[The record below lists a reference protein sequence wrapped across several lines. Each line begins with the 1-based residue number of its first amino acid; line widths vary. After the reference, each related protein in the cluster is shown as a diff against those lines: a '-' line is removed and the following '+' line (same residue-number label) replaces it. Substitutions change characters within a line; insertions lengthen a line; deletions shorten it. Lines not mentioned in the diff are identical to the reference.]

1 MVNLWPDQLL
11 LLNGIFNQ
19 PYKVSLKENQMLNKF
34 FEIEKRNSTIKK
46 EIIGGATTFLTMA
59 YIIFVNP
66 SILGDAGMNKEALIS
81 VTIIA
86 SIIGTILA
94 GVWAKVP
101 YAMAPGMGLNA
112 FFTYTLVMGQNVAW
126 ETALGIVFI
135 SGIVFLLLTVTGI
148 RTKIIHTIP
157 LSLRLAV
164 GAGIGLFISF
174 IGFKNMG
181 LIVDN
186 PATLV
191 GLGKFTPSLI
201 IGLIGLL
208 ITAILEVR
216 KVRGGIF
223 YGIIITTIIALVSGQ
238 VQAPNSI
245 VSLPPSIE
253 PILFKLD
260 ILSALSFSLIGA
272 VFSFMF
278 VDLFDSVGTIVAC
291 SYEAG
296 FVDKKGRVENV
307 DRILEADAVAT
318 VVGSLLG
325 TSTTTTYIES
335 AAGIA
340 NGARTGFASV
350 ITAGLFFLAL
360 FFAPLIGIV
369 PAYAT
374 APALIIVGV
383 YMFKNIKDIDFND
396 FSEGIPAFLTIVL
409 MPLTYSISIG
419 LSFGFVSYVV
429 LKLASGNVKDISW
442 LMWLISILSVVNL
455 YLSA

>member
-1 MVNLWPDQLL
+1 
-11 LLNGIFNQ
+11 
-19 PYKVSLKENQMLNKF
+19 MLNKF

-46 EIIGGATTFLTMA
+46 EVIGGATTFLTMA

-66 SILGDAGMNKEALIS
+66 GILGEAGMDKGALIS

-86 SIIGTILA
+86 SIIGTLLA

-112 FFTYTLVMGQNVAW
+112 FFTYTLVMGAGVTWQ
-126 ETALGIVFI
+126 TALGVVFL
-135 SGIVFLLLTVTGI
+135 SGIVFLALTVTGI
-148 RTKIIHTIP
+148 RTKIVHTIP

-186 PATLV
+186 QATLV
-191 GLGKFTPSLI
+191 GLGKFTPTLI
-201 IGLIGLL
+201 IGIIGLL
-208 ITAILEVR
+208 ITAILEVK
-216 KVRGGIF
+216 KVKGGIF
-223 YGIIITTIIALVSGQ
+223 YGIIITTIIALATGQ
-238 VQAPNSI
+238 VGTPDAI

-253 PILFKLD
+253 PLLFKLD
-260 ILSALSFSLIGA
+260 IMSALSYSLIGA
-272 VFSFMF
+272 IFSFMF

-296 FVDKKGRVENV
+296 FVDKDGKVKHI

-318 VVGSLLG
+318 VAGSLLG

-350 ITAGLFFLAL
+350 VTAGLFFLAL

-383 YMFKNIKDIDFND
+383 YMFKNIKEIDFND
-396 FSEGIPAFLTIVL
+396 FTEAIPAFLTIIL
-409 MPLTYSISIG
+409 MPLTFSISIG
-419 LSFGFVSYVV
+419 LSFGFISYVI
-429 LKLASGNVKDISW
+429 LKSVVGKAGDISL
-442 LMWLISILSVVNL
+442 LMWGIAALSVLNL
-455 YLSA
+455 YLTV

>member
-1 MVNLWPDQLL
+1 
-11 LLNGIFNQ
+11 
-19 PYKVSLKENQMLNKF
+19 
-34 FEIEKRNSTIKK
+34 
-46 EIIGGATTFLTMA
+46 
-59 YIIFVNP
+59 
-66 SILGDAGMNKEALIS
+66 
-81 VTIIA
+81 
-86 SIIGTILA
+86 
-94 GVWAKVP
+94 
-101 YAMAPGMGLNA
+101 MGLNA

>member
-1 MVNLWPDQLL
+1 
-11 LLNGIFNQ
+11 
-19 PYKVSLKENQMLNKF
+19 MLNRY
-34 FEIEKRNSTIKK
+34 FEIEKRNSSIKK
-46 EIIGGATTFLTMA
+46 EIMGGATTFLTMA

-66 SILGDAGMNKEALIS
+66 SILGEAGMDKGALIT

-86 SIIGTILA
+86 SIVGTLLA

-112 FFTYTLVMGQNVAW
+112 FFTYTLVMGAGVTW
-126 ETALGIVFI
+126 ETALGVVFL
-135 SGIVFLLLTVTGI
+135 SGIVFLALTLTGF
-148 RTKIIHTIP
+148 RTKIIQTIP

-191 GLGKFTPSLI
+191 GLGKFTPTLV
-201 IGLIGLL
+201 IGIIGLL

-216 KVRGGIF
+216 KVKGGIL
-223 YGIIITTIIALVSGQ
+223 YGIIVTTSIALFSGQ
-238 VQAPNSI
+238 ISTPDSI
-245 VSLPPSIE
+245 ISMPPTIE
-253 PILFKLD
+253 PLLFKLD
-260 ILSALSFSLIGA
+260 IISALSFSLIGA
-272 VFSFMF
+272 IFSFMF

-296 FVDKKGRVENV
+296 FIDKDGKVKHVDK
-307 DRILEADAVAT
+307 ILEADAVAT

-325 TSTTTTYIES
+325 TSTTTTFIES
-335 AAGIA
+335 ASGIA
-340 NGARTGFASV
+340 DGARTGFASV
-350 ITAGLFFLAL
+350 VTAGLFFLAL

-369 PAYAT
+369 PPYAT
-374 APALIIVGV
+374 SPALIIVGV
-383 YMFKNIKDIDFND
+383 YMFKNIKEIDFND
-396 FSEGIPAFLTIVL
+396 FTEAIPAFLTILL
-409 MPLTYSISIG
+409 MPLTYSISTG
-419 LSFGFVSYVV
+419 LSFGFISYVI
-429 LKLASGNVKDISW
+429 LKIAVGKTDSIAW
-442 LMWLISILSVVNL
+442 LMWAIAALSAINL

>member
-1 MVNLWPDQLL
+1 
-11 LLNGIFNQ
+11 
-19 PYKVSLKENQMLNKF
+19 MLNKF
-34 FEIEKRNSTIKK
+34 FEIEKRSSTIKK
-46 EIIGGATTFLTMA
+46 EIIGGTTTFLTMA

-66 SILGDAGMNKEALIS
+66 SILGDAGMDKAALIS

-86 SIIGTILA
+86 SVIGTLLA
-94 GVWAKVP
+94 GIWAKVP

-112 FFTYTLVMGQNVAW
+112 FFTYTLVMGAGVTW
-126 ETALGIVFI
+126 ETALGVVFL
-135 SGIVFLLLTVTGI
+135 SGIVFLALTVTGI
-148 RTKIIHTIP
+148 RTKIVHTIP

-191 GLGKFTPSLI
+191 GLGKFTPTLV
-201 IGLIGLL
+201 IGIIGLL
-208 ITAILEVR
+208 ITAILEVK
-216 KVRGGIF
+216 KVKGGIF
-223 YGIIITTIIALVSGQ
+223 YGIIITTAIALFSGQ
-238 VQAPNSI
+238 VSTPESI

-253 PILFKLD
+253 PLLFKLD
-260 ILSALSFSLIGA
+260 IMSALSFSLIGA
-272 VFSFMF
+272 IFSFMF

-296 FVDKKGRVENV
+296 FVDKDGKVKHI

-335 AAGIA
+335 ASGIA

-350 ITAGLFFLAL
+350 VTAGLFFLAL

-383 YMFKNIKDIDFND
+383 YMFKNIKEINFND
-396 FSEGIPAFLTIVL
+396 FTEAIPAFLTIVL
-409 MPLTYSISIG
+409 MPLTFSISIG
-419 LSFGFVSYVV
+419 LSFGFITYVI
-429 LKLASGNVKDISW
+429 LKSVVGKADDISL
-442 LMWLISILSVVNL
+442 LMWGIAALSVLNL
-455 YLSA
+455 YLSV

>member
-1 MVNLWPDQLL
+1 MIDKY
-11 LLNGIFNQ
+11 FNI
-19 PYKVSLKENQMLNKF
+19 SGRGSSF
-34 FEIEKRNSTIKK
+34 KK

-66 SILGDAGMNKEALIS
+66 SILGDAGMDRNALIT
-81 VTIIA
+81 VTIVA
-86 SIIGTILA
+86 SLIGTLLA

-112 FFTYTLVMGQNVAW
+112 FFTYTLVLGAGVEWQ
-126 ETALGIVFI
+126 TALGVVFI
-135 SGIVFLLLTVTGI
+135 SGVIFLALTVTGI

-157 LSLRLAV
+157 LALRLAT

-181 LIVDN
+181 LVVSN
-186 PATLV
+186 PATYV
-191 GLGKFTPSLI
+191 GLGEFTPTLL
-201 IGLIGLL
+201 IGLAGLL
-208 ITAILEVR
+208 ITAILEVK

-223 YGIIITTIIALVSGQ
+223 YGIIITTIIAIVAGE
-238 VQAPNSI
+238 VQAPESF
-245 VSLPPSIE
+245 VSMPPSMS
-253 PILFKLD
+253 PLMLKLD
-260 ILSALSFSLIGA
+260 ILSALSLGLIGA
-272 VFSFMF
+272 IFSFMF

-296 FVDKKGRVENV
+296 FVDKDGKVENV

-318 VVGSLLG
+318 VAGTLLG

-335 AAGIA
+335 ASGIA
-340 NGARTGFASV
+340 NGAKTGFASI

-369 PAYAT
+369 PGYAT
-374 APALIIVGV
+374 APALVIVGV
-383 YMFKNIKDIDFND
+383 YMFKNIKQIDFAD
-396 FSEGIPAFLTIVL
+396 FSEAIPAFLTIIL

-419 LSFGFVSYVV
+419 LSFGFISYVV
-429 LKLASGNVKDISW
+429 LKAVAGKYKEISW
-442 LMWLISILSVVNL
+442 LMWVIALLSVINL
-455 YLSA
+455 WFGV

>member
-1 MVNLWPDQLL
+1 
-11 LLNGIFNQ
+11 
-19 PYKVSLKENQMLNKF
+19 MLNKY
-34 FEIEKRNSTIKK
+34 FEIEQRNSTIKK

-66 SILGDAGMNKEALIS
+66 SILGVAGMDKAALIS

-86 SIIGTILA
+86 SIIGTLLA

-112 FFTYTLVMGQNVAW
+112 FFTYTLVMGQGITW
-126 ETALGIVFI
+126 ETALGV
-135 SGIVFLLLTVTGI
+135 VFLSGVVFLILTITGI
-148 RTKIIHTIP
+148 RTKIVNTIP

-181 LIVDN
+181 FIVDN

-191 GLGKFTPSLI
+191 GLGKFTPTLLI
-201 IGLIGLL
+201 GIVGLL
-208 ITAILEVR
+208 ITAILEVK
-216 KVRGGIF
+216 KVKGGIF
-223 YGIIITTIIALVSGQ
+223 YGIIITTLIALISGQ
-238 VQAPNSI
+238 VSTPDSI
-245 VSLPPSIE
+245 IAMPPSIE
-253 PILFKLD
+253 PLLFKLD
-260 ILSALSFSLIGA
+260 IVSALSFSLIGA
-272 VFSFMF
+272 IFSFMF

-296 FVDKKGRVENV
+296 FVEKDGKVKHIDK
-307 DRILEADAVAT
+307 ILEADAVAT
-318 VVGSLLG
+318 VAGSLLG

-335 AAGIA
+335 ASGIA

-350 ITAGLFFLAL
+350 VTAGLFFLAL
-360 FFAPLIGIV
+360 FFAPIIGIV

-383 YMFKNIKDIDFND
+383 YMFKNIKEINFND
-396 FSEGIPAFLTIVL
+396 FSDAIPAFLTIIL
-409 MPLTYSISIG
+409 MPLTFSISIG
-419 LSFGFVSYVV
+419 LSFGFISYVI
-429 LKLASGNVKDISW
+429 LKTVSGKANE
-442 LMWLISILSVVNL
+442 ISILMWGIAALSVLNL
-455 YLSA
+455 YLTV

>member
-1 MVNLWPDQLL
+1 
-11 LLNGIFNQ
+11 
-19 PYKVSLKENQMLNKF
+19 MLNKL

-46 EIIGGATTFLTMA
+46 EVIGGTTTFLTMA

-66 SILGDAGMNKEALIS
+66 SILGEAGMDKGALIS

-86 SIIGTILA
+86 SIIGTLLA

-112 FFTYTLVMGQNVAW
+112 FFTYTLVMGAGVTW
-126 ETALGIVFI
+126 EAALGV
-135 SGIVFLLLTVTGI
+135 VFLSGVVFLALTITGI
-148 RTKIIHTIP
+148 RTKIVHTIP
-157 LSLRLAV
+157 LSLRIAV

-201 IGLIGLL
+201 IGIIGLL
-208 ITAILEVR
+208 ITAILEVK
-216 KVRGGIF
+216 KVKGGIF

-238 VQAPNSI
+238 VSAPDI
-245 VSLPPSIE
+245 ITSLPPSIE
-253 PILFKLD
+253 PLLFKLD
-260 ILSALSFSLIGA
+260 IISALSYSLIGA
-272 VFSFMF
+272 IFSFMF

-296 FVDKKGRVENV
+296 FVDKNGKVQNI
-307 DRILEADAVAT
+307 DRILEADAIAT
-318 VVGSLLG
+318 VAGSLLG

-383 YMFKNIKDIDFND
+383 YMFKNIKEIDFND
-396 FSEGIPAFLTIVL
+396 FTEAIPAFLTIVL
-409 MPLTYSISIG
+409 MPLTFSISIG
-419 LSFGFVSYVV
+419 LSFGFISYVI
-429 LKLASGNVKDISW
+429 LKLAVGKASSVSM
-442 LMWLISILSVVNL
+442 LMWGIAALSVLNL
-455 YLSA
+455 YLSV

>member
-1 MVNLWPDQLL
+1 
-11 LLNGIFNQ
+11 
-19 PYKVSLKENQMLNKF
+19 MLNKF

-46 EIIGGATTFLTMA
+46 ETIGGATTFLTMA

-66 SILGDAGMNKEALIS
+66 SILGEAGMDKAALIS

-86 SIIGTILA
+86 SVIGTLLA

-112 FFTYTLVMGQNVAW
+112 FFTYTLVMGAGVTW
-126 ETALGIVFI
+126 ETALGVVFL
-135 SGIVFLLLTVTGI
+135 SGIVFLALTITGI
-148 RTKIIHTIP
+148 RTKIVHTIP

-191 GLGKFTPSLI
+191 GLGKFTPTLV
-201 IGLIGLL
+201 IGIIGLL
-208 ITAILEVR
+208 ITAILEVK
-216 KVRGGIF
+216 KVKGGIF
-223 YGIIITTIIALVSGQ
+223 YGIIITTAIALFSGQ
-238 VQAPNSI
+238 VSTPESI

-253 PILFKLD
+253 PLLFKLD
-260 ILSALSFSLIGA
+260 IMSALSFSLIGA
-272 VFSFMF
+272 IFSFMF

-296 FVDKKGRVENV
+296 FIDKDGKVEHI
-307 DRILEADAVAT
+307 DKILEADAVAT
-318 VVGSLLG
+318 VAGSLLG

-335 AAGIA
+335 ASGIA

-350 ITAGLFFLAL
+350 VTAGLFFLAL

-383 YMFKNIKDIDFND
+383 YMFKNIKEINFND
-396 FSEGIPAFLTIVL
+396 FTEAIPAFLTIVL
-409 MPLTYSISIG
+409 MPLTFSISIG
-419 LSFGFVSYVV
+419 LSFGFITYVI
-429 LKLASGNVKDISW
+429 LKAVVGKAGSISL
-442 LMWLISILSVVNL
+442 LMWGIAALSVLNL
-455 YLSA
+455 YLSV

>member
-1 MVNLWPDQLL
+1 
-11 LLNGIFNQ
+11 
-19 PYKVSLKENQMLNKF
+19 MLNKF

-46 EIIGGATTFLTMA
+46 EVIGGATTFLTMA

-66 SILGDAGMNKEALIS
+66 GILGEAGMDKGALIS

-86 SIIGTILA
+86 SIIGTLLA

-112 FFTYTLVMGQNVAW
+112 FFTYTLVMGAGVTW
-126 ETALGIVFI
+126 ETALGVVFL
-135 SGIVFLLLTVTGI
+135 SGIVFLALTITGI
-148 RTKIIHTIP
+148 RTKIVHTIP
-157 LSLRLAV
+157 LSLRIAV

-201 IGLIGLL
+201 IGIIGLL
-208 ITAILEVR
+208 ITAILEVK
-216 KVRGGIF
+216 KVKGGIF

-238 VQAPNSI
+238 VNTPEYI

-253 PILFKLD
+253 PLLFKLD
-260 ILSALSFSLIGA
+260 IASALSYSLIGA
-272 VFSFMF
+272 IFSFMF
-278 VDLFDSVGTIVAC
+278 VDLFDSVGTVVAC

-296 FVDKKGRVENV
+296 FVDKEGKVQNI

-318 VVGSLLG
+318 VTGSLLG
-325 TSTTTTYIES
+325 TSTTTVYIES

-340 NGARTGFASV
+340 NGARSGFASV

-383 YMFKNIKDIDFND
+383 YMFKNIKEINFND
-396 FSEGIPAFLTIVL
+396 FTEAIPAFLTIIL
-409 MPLTYSISIG
+409 MPLTFSISIG
-419 LSFGFVSYVV
+419 LSFGFISYVI
-429 LKLASGNVKDISW
+429 LKLAIGKANGISW
-442 LMWLISILSVVNL
+442 LMWAIATLSVLNL
-455 YLSA
+455 YLSV

>member
-1 MVNLWPDQLL
+1 
-11 LLNGIFNQ
+11 
-19 PYKVSLKENQMLNKF
+19 MLNKF
-34 FEIEKRNSTIKK
+34 FEIEKRNSTFKK
-46 EIIGGATTFLTMA
+46 EAIGGATTFLTMA

-66 SILGDAGMNKEALIS
+66 SILGEAGMDKSALIS

-86 SIIGTILA
+86 SVIGTLLA

-112 FFTYTLVMGQNVAW
+112 FFTYTLVMGAGVTW
-126 ETALGIVFI
+126 ETALGVVFL
-135 SGIVFLLLTVTGI
+135 SGIVFLGLTITGI
-148 RTKIIHTIP
+148 RTKIVHTIP

-191 GLGKFTPSLI
+191 GLGKFTPTLI
-201 IGLIGLL
+201 IGLVGLL
-208 ITAILEVR
+208 ITAILEV
-216 KVRGGIF
+216 KKIKGGIF

-238 VQAPNSI
+238 VSAPESI

-253 PILFKLD
+253 PLLFKLD
-260 ILSALSFSLIGA
+260 IISALSFSLIGA
-272 VFSFMF
+272 IFSFMF
-278 VDLFDSVGTIVAC
+278 VDLFDSVGTVVAC

-296 FVDKKGRVENV
+296 FVDKEGKVTHI

-318 VVGSLLG
+318 VAGSLLG
-325 TSTTTTYIES
+325 TSTTTVYIES

-350 ITAGLFFLAL
+350 VTAGLFILAL

-383 YMFKNIKDIDFND
+383 YMFKNIKEINFND
-396 FSEGIPAFLTIVL
+396 FTEAIPAFLTIIL
-409 MPLTYSISIG
+409 MPLTFSISIG
-419 LSFGFVSYVV
+419 LSFGFITYVI
-429 LKLASGNVKDISW
+429 LKTVVGKAGDISL
-442 LMWLISILSVVNL
+442 LMWGIAALSVLNL
-455 YLSA
+455 FLSV

>member
-1 MVNLWPDQLL
+1 
-11 LLNGIFNQ
+11 
-19 PYKVSLKENQMLNKF
+19 MLDKF
-34 FEIEKRNSTIKK
+34 FEIEKRQSSLKK
-46 EIIGGATTFLTMA
+46 EIIGGTTTFLTMA

-66 SILGDAGMNKEALIS
+66 SILGDAGMDKSALIT
-81 VTIIA
+81 VTIVA
-86 SIIGTILA
+86 SIIGTLLA
-94 GVWAKVP
+94 GIWAKVP

-112 FFTYTLVMGQNVAW
+112 FFTYTLVIGMGIPW
-126 ETALGIVFI
+126 ETALGVVFI
-135 SGIVFLLLTVTGI
+135 SGVIFLALTITGF
-148 RTKIIHTIP
+148 RTKIIHSIP
-157 LSLRLAV
+157 LSLRLGV

-174 IGFKNMG
+174 IGFQNMG
-181 LIVDN
+181 LIVSN
-186 PATLV
+186 PATIV
-191 GLGKFTPSLI
+191 GLGKFTPTLL

-223 YGIIITTIIALVSGQ
+223 YGIIITTLIALFSGQ
-238 VQAPNSI
+238 ISTPDSFI
-245 VSLPPSIE
+245 SMPPSME
-253 PILFKLD
+253 PLFFKLD
-260 ILSALSFSLIGA
+260 ILSALSLSLIGA
-272 VFSFMF
+272 IFSFMF

-296 FVDKKGRVENV
+296 FVDKDGKVQHV
-307 DRILEADAVAT
+307 DKILEVDAVAS
-318 VVGSLLG
+318 VAGALLG

-350 ITAGLFFLAL
+350 VTAALFFAAL

-383 YMFKNIKDIDFND
+383 YMFKNIKEIDFND
-396 FSEGIPAFLTIVL
+396 FTESIPAFLTIIL

-419 LSFGFVSYVV
+419 LSFGFISYVI
-429 LKLASGNVKDISW
+429 LKIAVGKINTLSII
-442 LMWLISILSVVNL
+442 MWGIAILSAINL
-455 YLSA
+455 VLTA

>member
-1 MVNLWPDQLL
+1 
-11 LLNGIFNQ
+11 
-19 PYKVSLKENQMLNKF
+19 MLDNF
-34 FEIEKRNSTIKK
+34 FEISKRNSTFKK
-46 EIIGGATTFLTMA
+46 EVIGGATTFLTMA

-66 SILGDAGMNKEALIS
+66 SILGDAGMDKSALIS

-86 SIIGTILA
+86 SVIGTLLA

-112 FFTYTLVMGQNVAW
+112 FFTYTLVIGHGVTW
-126 ETALGIVFI
+126 ETALGVVFV
-135 SGIVFLLLTVTGI
+135 SGIVFLLLTVTGF
-148 RTKIIHTIP
+148 RTKIIHAIP

-181 LIVDN
+181 LVVAN

-191 GLGKFTPSLI
+191 GLGEFTPTLLI
-201 IGLIGLL
+201 GIFGLL
-208 ITAILEVR
+208 ITAIMEVR

-223 YGIIITTIIALVSGQ
+223 YGIIITTIIALFAGQ
-238 VQAPNSI
+238 IHTPESF

-253 PILFKLD
+253 PIFLKLD
-260 ILSALSFSLIGA
+260 IMSALSFSLIGA
-272 VFSFMF
+272 IFSFMF

-296 FVDKKGRVENV
+296 FIDKDGKVKHVDK
-307 DRILEADAVAT
+307 ILEADAVAS
-318 VVGSLLG
+318 VAGALLG

-335 AAGIA
+335 ASGIA

-350 ITAGLFFLAL
+350 ITALLFILAL

-383 YMFKNIKDIDFND
+383 YMFKNIKEIDFKD
-396 FSEGIPAFLTIVL
+396 FTEAIPAFLTIIL

-419 LSFGFVSYVV
+419 LSFGFVAYVL
-429 LKLASGNVKDISW
+429 LKLSVRKAKSVSG
-442 LMWLISILSVVNL
+442 LMWIIAALSLLNL

>member
-1 MVNLWPDQLL
+1 
-11 LLNGIFNQ
+11 
-19 PYKVSLKENQMLNKF
+19 
-34 FEIEKRNSTIKK
+34 
-46 EIIGGATTFLTMA
+46 MA

-66 SILGDAGMNKEALIS
+66 SILGEAGMDKSALIS

-86 SIIGTILA
+86 SVIGTLLA

-112 FFTYTLVMGQNVAW
+112 FFTYTLVIGSGVPW
-126 ETALGIVFI
+126 ETALGVVFI
-135 SGIVFLLLTVTGI
+135 SGIVFLLLTITGI

-157 LSLRLAV
+157 ASLRLAV

-174 IGFKNMG
+174 IGFQNMG
-181 LIVDN
+181 LVVAN
-186 PATLV
+186 PATLI
-191 GLGKFTPSLI
+191 GLGEFTPTLLI
-201 IGLIGLL
+201 GIIGLL
-208 ITAILEVR
+208 ITAIMEVKR
-216 KVRGGIF
+216 VPGGIF
-223 YGIIITTIIALVSGQ
+223 YGIIITTLIALFAGQ
-238 VQAPNSI
+238 INAPEAY

-253 PILFKLD
+253 PIFFKLD

-272 VFSFMF
+272 IFSFMF

-296 FVDKKGRVENV
+296 FVDKNGKVKHVNE
-307 DRILEADAVAT
+307 ILEADAIASVA
-318 VVGSLLG
+318 GALLG

-350 ITAGLFFLAL
+350 ITALLFILAL

-383 YMFKNIKDIDFND
+383 YMFKNIKEIDFND
-396 FSEGIPAFLTIVL
+396 FTEAIPAFLTIIL

-419 LSFGFVSYVV
+419 LSFGFISYVI
-429 LKLASGNVKDISW
+429 LKLVVGKANK
-442 LMWLISILSVVNL
+442 ISILMWAIATLSLVNL